1 MDTELSGTLSGLDVS
16 TPPGVNEIGQQI
28 GHSNL
33 YVKNLPADIDEPA
46 LWQLF
51 SRCGTI
57 EAARVVRSK
66 AQTSKGYG
74 FVKYQHVHQAMDAI
88 QAFNGFN
95 WNSYQLEVKFADQDA
110 GPPLSGSGATPS
122 DNLYVRNLPNNW
134 GDMEL
139 AQLFA
144 QYGSVLECRV
154 LHNGDMT
161 RGAGAL
167 VRMSTL
173 QQASAAIDALNNVSN
188 GTGLPLLVRFADTP
202 EEKARKLAKK
212 ACLPPS
218 KFPSFDLLQSIA
230 GQYQLSM
237 DGMHPGLPA
246 GFTAFTAAGTPDAS
260 GRQNSVSMAARLPD
274 GSISTPHPEQ
284 PMQSPF
290 TDHGLGVTTP
300 SGHVGPPGNFANS
313 DSPFPQFGH
322 DLSNVLSNSPALAGL
337 RSMTPPPPMNNLGLG
352 LDMSLSQHLP
362 SQSISAH
369 SSGNAVDGYLNPC
382 ASPQLPSLHSTPC
395 SLYVKNL
402 PLDADRLFL
411 YEKFAPHGAVHSVK
425 ILSDEQSGKCR
436 GVGFVNYG
444 DANGALKAIHA
455 MHGSKL
461 GDKLLH
467 VSLQTHR
474 GRPG

>member
-1 MDTELSGTLSGLDVS
+1 MESELSGHLGLDVG
-16 TPPGVNEIGQQI
+16 TPPGANEIGQQL

-33 YVKNLPADIDEPA
+33 YVKNLPADVDEPG

-74 FVKYQHVHQAMDAI
+74 FVKYQHVQQAMEAI
-88 QAFNGFN
+88 SAFNGHN
-95 WNSYQLEVKFADQDA
+95 WNGYELEVKFADQDA

-122 DNLYVRNLPNNW
+122 DNLYIRNLPNNW

-144 QYGSVLECRV
+144 QFGAVLECRV

-173 QQASAAIDALNNVSN
+173 QQATAAIEGLNNVGN

-212 ACLPPS
+212 ASLPPS
-218 KFPSFDLLQSIA
+218 KFPSFDLLQSLA

-237 DGMHPGLPA
+237 DGIHPGLPA
-246 GFTAFTAAGTPDAS
+246 GFTSFSAAGVPEANGDRQTPVSIA
-260 GRQNSVSMAARLPD
+260 GRHAD
-274 GSISTPHPEQ
+274 GSAANVPYPDQPLQSPFADSAMGISTP
-284 PMQSPF
+284 
-290 TDHGLGVTTP
+290 
-300 SGHVGPPGNFANS
+300 SGQIHPPGNFTNNE
-313 DSPFPQFGH
+313 SPYPQFGH
-322 DLSNVLSNSPALAGL
+322 DLSNVLSASPGL
-337 RSMTPPPPMNNLGLG
+337 VNLRAMTSPPPLNLG
-352 LDMSLSQHLP
+352 LDMSLQHLP
-362 SQSISAH
+362 SLGMTTH
-369 SSGNAVDGYLNPC
+369 SSGINTNGFLSSGAG
-382 ASPQLPSLHSTPC
+382 SQLQPSLHSTPC

-402 PLDADRLFL
+402 PIEADRLFL

-444 DANGALKAIHA
+444 DANGALKAIQA
-455 MHGSKL
+455 LHGSKL